1 MVSTYDEKKSTTRQ
15 DKESGTSCAKIKK
28 IIKKEG
34 YSDENRGSKNIR
46 AHVEISL

>member
-1 MVSTYDEKKSTTRQ
+1 MVSTYDEKKSDETRQ
-15 DKESGTSCAKIKK
+15 RKRNIVRKNKK